1 MSVNDIDEEVRAVVR
16 DSADLATDLLVYL
29 TGKSDN
35 PMLAMTT
42 LMLSSAVM
50 ARSIGLPREAFLS
63 GTEAAF
69 LSLEEGSPHVTH

>member
-1 MSVNDIDEEVRAVVR
+1 MSVNDINEEVRAVVR
-16 DSADLATDLLVYL
+16 DSADLSTDLLVYL
-29 TGKSDN
+29 TAKTDN

-50 ARSIGLPREAFLS
+50 AKSIGLPREAFLE

-69 LSLEEGSPHVTH
+69 NSLEEATHHATH

>member
-1 MSVNDIDEEVRAVVR
+1 MSVLDDEIRAVVR
-16 DSADLATDLLVYL
+16 DSADLSTDLLVYL
-29 TGKSDN
+29 TSKTDN

-50 ARSIGLPREAFLS
+50 AKSMGLPREAFLE

-69 LSLEEGSPHVTH
+69 LSLEEATQHATH

>member
-1 MSVNDIDEEVRAVVR
+1 MSVNDINEEVRAVVR
-16 DSADLATDLLVYL
+16 DSADLSTDLLGFL
-29 TGKSDN
+29 TGKTDN

-50 ARSIGLPREAFLS
+50 AKSIGLPREAFME
-63 GTEAAF
+63 GTGAAF

>member
-1 MSVNDIDEEVRAVVR
+1 MSVHDIDEETRAVVR
-16 DSADLATDLLVYL
+16 DSADLSTDLLVYL
-29 TGKSDN
+29 TSKTDN

-50 ARSIGLPREAFLS
+50 AKSMGLPREAFLE

-69 LSLEEGSPHVTH
+69 LSLEEATQHATH

>member
-1 MSVNDIDEEVRAVVR
+1 MSVNDINEEVRAVVR
-16 DSADLATDLLVYL
+16 DSADLSTELLGFL
-29 TGKSDN
+29 TGKTDN

-50 ARSIGLPREAFLS
+50 AKSIGLPREAFME
-63 GTEAAF
+63 GTGAAF

>member
-1 MSVNDIDEEVRAVVR
+1 MSVNDINEEVRAVVR
-16 DSADLATDLLVYL
+16 DSADLSTDLLGFL
-29 TGKSDN
+29 TSKTDN

-50 ARSIGLPREAFLS
+50 AKSIGLPREAYME

-69 LSLEEGSPHVTH
+69 LSLEEGSQHVTH